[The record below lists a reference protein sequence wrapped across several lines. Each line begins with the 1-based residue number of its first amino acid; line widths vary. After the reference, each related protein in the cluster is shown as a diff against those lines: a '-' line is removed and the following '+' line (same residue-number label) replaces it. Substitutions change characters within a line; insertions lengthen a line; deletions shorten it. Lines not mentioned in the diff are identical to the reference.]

1 MIFEA
6 DVQSMNALEGNARGK
21 MLPEE
26 PKLVD
31 DALIPTGD
39 VVSVQKA
46 MREMRARY
54 EVSTTNLYLTQS
66 YLTMLS
72 GNRSTSNNYG
82 SA

>member
-1 MIFEA
+1 MIFET
-6 DVQSMNALEGNARGK
+6 DLQSMNALEGNARGK

-26 PKLVD
+26 PKLMD

-54 EVSTTNLYLTQS
+54 EVSIMNLYLTQS
-66 YLTMLS
+66 YLTTPS
-72 GNRSTSNNYG
+72 GNRSTSNTYG